1 MAETADLIVVG
12 GGIVGCAVVQH
23 CAELLPAGARIVL
36 RAVGDMDCDGAQTT
50 FERSGVVTA
59 DGRLE
64 MAPPVEAIE
73 PIE

>member
-36 RAVGDMDCDGAQTT
+36 LDRGPVAGAT
-50 FERSGVVTA
+50 SGPSINRGAGGQALT
-59 DGRLE
+59 
-64 MAPPVEAIE
+64 PPRQR
-73 PIE
+73 PGG